1 MTSGAPLC
9 KASCAYR
16 MGHSTMGPPRCHCT
30 CACACISDAKNPR
43 KTYLSRCLQQQE
55 RSERHPAHMHELTHI
70 SVYLFIFYKTKP
82 LFACIQVQEEQSEG
96 QCLKAFIAAESQF
109 ALLVRR
115 AETDA
120 VLVSAG
126 VHWQPFSDLALA
138 ELPQVATAQDWSL
151 PEHEVTN
158 RRDLRGSE
166 YFTCSIDPPGQ
177 YTGLKS

>member
-1 MTSGAPLC
+1 MET
-9 KASCAYR
+9 K
-16 MGHSTMGPPRCHCT
+16 
-30 CACACISDAKNPR
+30 I
-43 KTYLSRCLQQQE
+43 KTECLN
-55 RSERHPAHMHELTHI
+55 
-70 SVYLFIFYKTKP
+70 
-82 LFACIQVQEEQSEG
+82 
-96 QCLKAFIAAESQF
+96 AFVAAESQL

-177 YTGLKS
+177 YPGLKW